1 MITLYMQTLNVR
13 SCVWIFSG
21 GTAVTVYGSHLNAVA
36 EINITLTVVITRF
49 DRDINTTST
58 ESYRTVEVMTYLYN
72 IHVVLEIT
80 LL

>member
-1 MITLYMQTLNVR
+1 M
-13 SCVWIFSG
+13 
-21 GTAVTVYGSHLNAVA
+21 TVYGSHLNAVA